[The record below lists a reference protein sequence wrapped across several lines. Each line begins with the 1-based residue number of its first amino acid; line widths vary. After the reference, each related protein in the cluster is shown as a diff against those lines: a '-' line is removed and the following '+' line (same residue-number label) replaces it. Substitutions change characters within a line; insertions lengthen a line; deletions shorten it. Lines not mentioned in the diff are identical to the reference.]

1 MAKVLYIT
9 GNPKSDET
17 SMSLSVGA
25 EFLKAYRKQNPNDEV
40 IQLDLYKDYIPLID
54 AEVFSGWGRLSE
66 NQELLEGE
74 QKKVYQIN
82 SLVDQF
88 VEVDKYIF
96 VTPMWNLSV
105 PPMVRAYVDCIMMAG
120 KTFRYTEAGPEGL
133 LKGKKAVHIQARGGF
148 YSEGPGSEIEMGD
161 KYLRAILNFM
171 GVENV
176 QSVIIEGHAFDPSK
190 APEIKNNAIDQA
202 INVANEF

>member
-1 MAKVLYIT
+1 MAKVLYVT
-9 GNPKSDET
+9 ANPKDVEE
-17 SMSLSVGA
+17 SMSLSVGQ
-25 EFLKAYRKQNPNDEV
+25 EFLKEYKKQNPNDE
-40 IQLDLYKDYIPLID
+40 IIELDLYKEYIPLID
-54 AEVFSGWGRLSE
+54 ADVFAGWGRLSQ

-74 QKKVYQIN
+74 QKKVYQMN

-88 VEVDKYIF
+88 VEMDKYIF

-105 PPMVRAYVDCIMMAG
+105 PPMVRAYIDCIMMAG

-148 YSEGPGSEIEMGD
+148 YSEGPASEVEMGD
-161 KYLRAILNFM
+161 RYVKAILNFM
-171 GVENV
+171 GIETV

-190 APEIKNNAIDQA
+190 ATEIKNKAIDHA
-202 INVANEF
+202 VNVAMEF

>member
-1 MAKVLYIT
+1 MAKVLYVT
-9 GNPKSDET
+9 ANPKDVEE
-17 SMSLSVGA
+17 SMSLSVGQ
-25 EFLKAYRKQNPNDEV
+25 EFLKEYKKQNPNDE
-40 IQLDLYKDYIPLID
+40 IIELDLYKEYIPLID
-54 AEVFSGWGRLSE
+54 ADVFAGWGRLSQ

-74 QKKVYQIN
+74 QKKVYQMN

-88 VEVDKYIF
+88 VEMDKYIF

-133 LKGKKAVHIQARGGF
+133 LKGKKAVHIQARGGA
-148 YSEGPGSEIEMGD
+148 YSEGPASEVEMGD
-161 KYLRAILNFM
+161 RYVKAILNFM
-171 GVENV
+171 GIETV

-190 APEIKNNAIDQA
+190 ATEIKNKAIDHA
-202 INVANEF
+202 VNVAMEF